1 VHGLVAFFFA
11 CYGGGTPQFEDFARR
26 GRVPAQIAPRPFIA
40 ALPQALLGHPAGG
53 ALAVIAHVERA
64 WGYSFMWPGAGRQ
77 SAVFKST
84 IHELLAGRRVG
95 HAMEPFGRRY
105 AELST
110 DLTGEMN
117 DRRARRPRPEADT
130 LEEDEALSGMWTA
143 NNDARSYVVL
153 GDPAIRLAAPTGL
166 MQPEHLESIGAQ
178 RDA

>member
-1 VHGLVAFFFA
+1 
-11 CYGGGTPQFEDFARR
+11 
-26 GRVPAQIAPRPFIA
+26 
-40 ALPQALLGHPAGG
+40 
-53 ALAVIAHVERA
+53 
-64 WGYSFMWPGAGRQ
+64 
-77 SAVFKST
+77 
-84 IHELLAGRRVG
+84 
-95 HAMEPFGRRY
+95 
-105 AELST
+105 
-110 DLTGEMN
+110 MN